1 MTVAEYAEWG
11 MSSDAPDSRDELIDG
26 VIVPLLPHYVMH
38 ALANGL
44 IAFKLGQYFDQHPP
58 GYATIGSGVVV
69 GPDSVLSVDV
79 AVYPWAYEE
88 SDGPGGWGT
97 ETPAI
102 CVDIVSPWDRMAQL
116 QRRVMKYH
124 AAGVPVV
131 WQVQPEDRAV
141 IVHGRGCGVEYLDG
155 DDVLTA
161 DPELPGFACR
171 VSAFFTPP
179 GRS

>member
-11 MSSDAPDSRDELIDG
+11 TLPGNSDSRDELIDG
-26 VIVPLLPHYVMH
+26 VIVPLRLHYVMH
-38 ALANGL
+38 GLANGL
-44 IAFKLGQYFDQHPP
+44 IGCKLGQYFDRHPP

-69 GPDSVLSVDV
+69 AIDTVLSVDV

-88 SDGPGGWGT
+88 SCGPGGWADG
-97 ETPAI
+97 TPAI
-102 CVDIVSPWDRMAQL
+102 CVDIVSPWDRPAQL

-141 IVHGRGCGVEYLDG
+141 NVHGKGCGVEYLEG

-161 DPELPGFACR
+161 GPELPGFSCR

>member
-11 MSSDAPDSRDELIDG
+11 TLPENSRSRDELIDG
-26 VIVPLLPHYVMH
+26 VIVPLLPHYAMH
-38 ALANGL
+38 GLANWL
-44 IAFKLGQYFDQHPP
+44 IGGVVAAYFHDHGP

-69 GPDSVLSVDV
+69 APDTVLSVDV
-79 AVYPWAYEE
+79 AVYPWAYRV
-88 SDGPGGWGT
+88 SRGPGGWADR
-97 ETPAI
+97 TPAV

-116 QRRVMKYH
+116 QKRVLKYH

-131 WQVQPEDRAV
+131 WNVYPEDRAV
-141 IVHGRGCGVEYLDG
+141 TVQRRDWSIEYLEG

-161 DPELPGFACR
+161 GPELPGFACP

>member
-11 MSSDAPDSRDELIDG
+11 MQSESPDSRDELIDG
-26 VIVPLLPHYVMH
+26 EIVLLFPHYAMH
-38 ALANGL
+38 GLANAL
-44 IAFKLGQYFDQHPP
+44 IGYKFGQYFDQHPP

-69 GPDSVLSVDV
+69 AADSVLSVDV
-79 AVYPWAYEE
+79 AVYPWAYKE
-88 SDGPGGWGT
+88 SCGPGGWADG
-97 ETPAI
+97 TPAI
-102 CVDIVSPWDRMAQL
+102 CVDIVSPWDRPAQL